1 MRLVKQKTWVPHPS
15 WIRASTLT
23 LLNTGAIKNCA
34 CVWGWTWKNVGTV
47 CFYLFRVK
55 PLVKHEWC
63 SKCQQ
68 LSAQLERPLADYF
81 GQSISE
87 EAVDTNVIHIYCY
100 LCFVKKMMHKNKI
113 CNNCCLQFICAM
125 RLIKNV
131 VALLLHRQR
140 MICEGR
146 KQWGKSNACLTP
158 GSSM

>member
-1 MRLVKQKTWVPHPS
+1 MRLVKQKTSVPHPS

-68 LSAQLERPLADYF
+68 LSAQLGRQLADYF

-100 LCFVKKMMHKNKI
+100 LCFVKKIMHENKI
-113 CNNCCLQFICAM
+113 CNNSCLFVQWDWWRMWGHCWCT
-125 RLIKNV
+125 
-131 VALLLHRQR
+131 HRQR

-146 KQWGKSNACLTP
+146 KQWGISNACLTP